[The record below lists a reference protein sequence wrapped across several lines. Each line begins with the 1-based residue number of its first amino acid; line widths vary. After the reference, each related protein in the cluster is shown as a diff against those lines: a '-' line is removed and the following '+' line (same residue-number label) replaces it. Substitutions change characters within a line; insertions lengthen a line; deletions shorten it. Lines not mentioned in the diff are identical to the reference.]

1 MSWRSEQIWIEL
13 IPGSRR
19 GSNFLWAFILFFGS
33 LEFILVGTASY
44 LSQNL
49 IAFFPQGMVMTFY
62 GISGL
67 FISLYLLSMLFWNVG
82 GGYDQFDKTRG
93 IICIFR
99 WVFPGRNRR
108 LLLRFFMKDI
118 RSIRIEVKEGFYT
131 RRVLYMDIR
140 GQKAIPLT
148 RTDEVLTPVEIEKK
162 AAELA
167 SFLCVPIEVL

>member
-1 MSWRSEQIWIEL
+1 MSWRSEQIWVEF
-13 IPGSRR
+13 IPGSRK
-19 GSNFLWAFILFFGS
+19 GSNFVWAFILFFGS
-33 LEFILVGTASY
+33 LEFIFVGTSSY
-44 LSQNL
+44 LSLNF
-49 IAFFPQGMVMTFY
+49 ISFFPQGMVMTFY

-67 FISLYLLSMLFWNVG
+67 FISLYLSSMLLWNVG
-82 GGYDQFDKTRG
+82 GGYDHFDKRRG
-93 IICIFR
+93 VIFIFR
-99 WVFPGRNRR
+99 WLFPGRNRR

-148 RTDEVLTPVEIEKK
+148 RTDESLTPVEIEKR

-167 SFLCVPIEVL
+167 NFLCVPIEVL

>member
-19 GSNFLWAFILFFGS
+19 GSNFVWAFILFFGS

-44 LSQNL
+44 FSQNL
-49 IAFFPQGMVMTFY
+49 IAFFPQGMVMIFY

-67 FISLYLLSMLFWNVG
+67 FISLYLSSMLFWNVG
-82 GGYDQFDKTRG
+82 GGYNQFDKTRG
-93 IICIFR
+93 VICIFR

-131 RRVLYMDIR
+131 RRLLYMDIR

>member
-1 MSWRSEQIWIEL
+1 MSWQSEEIWIEF
-13 IPGSRR
+13 IPGSRK

-33 LEFILVGTASY
+33 LEFLLIGTSSY
-44 LSQNL
+44 LSRNL
-49 IAFFPQGMVMTFY
+49 IAFFPQGIVMTFY

-67 FISLYLLSMLFWNVG
+67 FISFYLLSMLFWNVG
-82 GGYDQFDKTRG
+82 AGYDQFDKKRG
-93 IICIFR
+93 VICIFR
-99 WVFPGRNRR
+99 WVFPGINRR
-108 LLLRFFMKDI
+108 IFLRFFLKDL
-118 RSIRIEVKEGFYT
+118 RAIRIEVKEGFYT

-148 RTDEVLTPVEIEKK
+148 HTDAPIKLEKR

>member
-19 GSNFLWAFILFFGS
+19 GSNFLWASILFFGS
-33 LEFILVGTASY
+33 LEFLLVGTSSY

-49 IAFFPQGMVMTFY
+49 IYFFPQGIVMTFY

-67 FISLYLLSMLFWNVG
+67 FISLYLWSMLFWNVG

-93 IICIFR
+93 VVCIFR

-108 LLLRFFMKDI
+108 ILLRFFIKDI

-148 RTDEVLTPVEIEKK
+148 RTDEILTPVEIEKR

-167 SFLCVPIEVL
+167 SFLCVPIEVF